1 MEELGKAYWAD
12 HFVFYSKDVRGDNE
26 FETLF
31 INTIHSDHKAKQL
44 WFLRQM
50 AKVDDRFYQFVNS
63 RQLDIL
69 KQDSIYVGLQKPGQ
83 GLPRTKGKLNNP
95 RNFKTEKAKRQ
106 IKMLHDFLIDETLGI
121 KEGRIDFGFGQFNEI
136 LDVRLLRKLKSTEI
150 K

>member
-12 HFVFYSKDVRGDNE
+12 HFVFYSKDVRADDE
-26 FETLF
+26 LETLF
-31 INTIHSDHKAKQL
+31 IKTIHSDHKAKQL

-69 KQDSIYVGLQKPGQ
+69 KQDS
-83 GLPRTKGKLNNP
+83 TKGKLNNP
-95 RNFKTEKAKRQ
+95 RNFKAEKSKRQ
-106 IKMLHDFLIDETLGI
+106 IKMLHDFLVDEALGV
-121 KEGRIDFGFGQFNEI
+121 KEGRVDFGFGEFNEI
-136 LDVRLLRKLKSTEI
+136 LDVRLLRKLKSAEI

>member
-12 HFVFYSKDVRGDNE
+12 HFVFYSKDVRADNE
-26 FETLF
+26 LETLF

-50 AKVDDRFYQFVNS
+50 AKVDNRFYDFVNS
-63 RQLDIL
+63 RQLDKL
-69 KQDSIYVGLQKPGQ
+69 KQDSIYVGLQKTGQ

-95 RNFKTEKAKRQ
+95 RNFKAEKSKRQ
-106 IKMLHDFLIDETLGI
+106 INLLHDFLVEETIGV

-136 LDVRLLRKLKSTEI
+136 LDVRLLRELKS
-150 K
+150 KALK